1 MRQVI
6 LGSHMQNHP
15 YNLGPLTAERTAMP
29 KKKSETHTGFGAR
42 LAQLRKAA
50 GYTQRELAEE
60 VGTTQRMM
68 AYYES
73 PDALPPVNLLPQLA
87 KVLGITTDALLGHA
101 PAKKNVK
108 PRNTRLQRR
117 LQQIEQ
123 LDQNKKRQV
132 LQFIDTII
140 ESEKLKKKASG

>member
-1 MRQVI
+1 
-6 LGSHMQNHP
+6 MQNHP
-15 YNLGPLTAERTAMP
+15 YNLGQSLTVERTAMP
-29 KKKSETHTGFGAR
+29 KKKSEMHAGFGAR

-73 PDALPPVNLLPQLA
+73 PAALPPVNLLPQLA
-87 KVLGITTDALLGHA
+87 KVLGITTDVLLGHA
-101 PAKKNVK
+101 PAKKAAK

-132 LQFIDTII
+132 LQLIDTII
-140 ESEKLKKKASG
+140 EGEKFRKKANG